1 MQEMLL
7 RRRRFAGGVEEVLGV
22 LKGACRV
29 EEAGMRG
36 KWFLSVRQFVSFVR
50 KRKRNFSFLLS
61 RKCKRNGK
69 EFKSFPSV
77 GRKWEGNIEK
87 FWNGRE
93 MGRKNKL
100 FLRGK
105 EKRKEKIGKSVRN
118 LSKMGQKM

>member
-22 LKGACRV
+22 LKGAWRV

-36 KWFLSVRQFVSFVR
+36 KWFCQFVSFVR
-50 KRKRNFSFLLS
+50 KRERNFSFLLS

-77 GRKWEGNIEK
+77 RRKWEGNIEK

-100 FLRGK
+100 FWRGK